1 MYRVAYIKTYF
12 DNLVFPYI
20 VPDDMDVKPGKMYL
34 ANTKFGEDIGLA
46 MSEIK
51 HITIDQFP
59 LKKPQP
65 HINDEIDLNGNNFL
79 NHREETNDLTE
90 LKKIIKDEH
99 SADTLVAEEGIEK
112 KIENFKVLR
121 EATEE
126 EVKDWNKL
134 NENKEKAFQDTLK
147 IIKEMNLPMRLI
159 SVYFMYQKKKV
170 IFNFTAENRVDFREL
185 VKRLAA
191 IYKTRIEMR
200 QIGVRDASKI
210 IESYGVC
217 GIKTCCTRSNC
228 HINSIYLKM
237 AKDQGFLV
245 NSSKL
250 TGVCGRLIC
259 CLSYEA
265 DFYSTEKEKYPP
277 VNSIIRDNGK
287 TYRVISHNLITAD
300 VYGEDENRH
309 LKKFSLER
317 LKEISRNENGAVYEY
332 LNNHTGESNA
342 V

>member
-1 MYRVAYIKTYF
+1 MYRVAYIKTFF
-12 DNLVFPYI
+12 DNLVFPYLVSEDMEI
-20 VPDDMDVKPGKMYL
+20 VNGKKYIV
-34 ANTKFGEDIGLA
+34 NTKFGEDIGLA
-46 MSEIK
+46 MSGVKYISIE
-51 HITIDQFP
+51 QFP
-59 LKKPQP
+59 LKKPHP
-65 HINDEIDLNGNNFL
+65 HVSEEVDLSNL
-79 NHREETNDLTE
+79 NHHDVQNDLAE

-121 EATEE
+121 EAKDEE
-126 EVKDWNKL
+126 IKSWEKL
-134 NENKEKAFQDTLK
+134 NEGKEKAFQDTLK
-147 IIKEMNLPMRLI
+147 LIKEMQLPMRLI
-159 SVYFMYQKKKV
+159 SVYFMLEKKKV

-185 VKRLAA
+185 VKKLAS

-210 IESYGVC
+210 IENYGVC
-217 GIKTCCTRSNC
+217 GLKTCCTRSNC

-259 CLSYEA
+259 CLAYEA
-265 DFYSTEKEKYPP
+265 DFYATEREKYPP
-277 VNSIIRDNGK
+277 VNSIIRDGGK
-287 TYRVISHNLITAD
+287 TYHVVSSNLITTD

-309 LKKFSLER
+309 LKKFKLSN
-317 LKEISRNENGAVYEY
+317 LKLVSKNETETIYENNNGE
-332 LNNHTGESNA
+332 LNA
-342 V
+342 L